1 MMVNFTV
8 VLILAFPG
16 RVTYNFG
23 GIGFNSSD
31 LIKNLALCEH
41 PECLNNS
48 NGWPA
53 KIDLCVMTPD
63 VDKKKSNRGQAG
75 LA

>member
-16 RVTYNFG
+16 RVSYNFG
-23 GIGFNSSD
+23 GIGFRSLD

-41 PECLNNS
+41 PDSLNNS
-48 NGWPA
+48 NVCPA
-53 KIDLCVMTPD
+53 EIDLGVMTPD